1 MDIIQ
6 LLPEH
11 VANQIAAGEVIG
23 RPASAVKEML
33 ENALDSGATKIK
45 LYIKDAGKTLLQVV
59 DNGCGMSETDARMS
73 FERHATSKINKVD
86 DLFAIKTM
94 GFRGEAMSSMA
105 AIAHIEMKSKL
116 TDKELGTHIFIEGSQ
131 VKKQDDCSCS
141 NGTSISIKNL
151 FYNVPARRNF
161 LKSDKVETRH
171 IMEQFSRIALANPD
185 IKMSMYLDDVEHFHL
200 EKSNKRQRIVNV
212 TGAKS
217 NQKLVPIKEETTLV
231 NLSGFIG
238 KPEFC
243 KRTRGEQYFFVNNRF
258 IKSPYL
264 HHAVKKAYDGL
275 IPDNYFPSYFLYLDI
290 DPKLIDINIHPTKTE
305 IKFEDERSIY
315 AIIRSAVKH
324 SLGKYNVAP
333 TIDFNQETAFDIPV
347 LEQGKVLTQPKV
359 KVDTNFNPFE
369 KEKPTKIFSWG
380 DVVSENKETKIQ
392 QEIEVKWNTELQN
405 KQFLQINNQFILLE
419 TENGIIIIHQQRA
432 HERILFEYY
441 QSLLENKK
449 TKSQQLAFAYNLTFT
464 NSDYLLIIQLKEPLR
479 NLGFGFELKGKN
491 KIEINSIPPECA
503 DGNLET
509 IFEEI
514 LEQEKNNNQ
523 LVISTKV
530 KIAKVLAKNIAI
542 KKGKSLE
549 QEEMKMLIS
558 NLFAC
563 NLPSICPSGKT
574 TIINLSL
581 EDITKHF

>member
-11 VANQIAAGEVIG
+11 VANQIAAGEVIS

-33 ENALDSGATKIK
+33 ENALDSGATNIK
-45 LYIKDAGKTLLQVV
+45 LYVKDAGKTLLQVV
-59 DNGCGMSETDARMS
+59 DNGCGMSEADARMS
-73 FERHATSKINKVD
+73 FERHATSKINKAD

-94 GFRGEAMSSMA
+94 GFRGEAMASLA
-105 AIAHIEMKSKL
+105 AIAHVEMKSKL
-116 TDKELGTHIFIEGSQ
+116 TEKELGTHIIIEGSQ
-131 VKKQDDCSCS
+131 VKKQEDCSCA

-171 IMEQFSRIALANPD
+171 IIEQFSRIALANPD
-185 IKMSMYLDDVEHFHL
+185 INMSLHLDDVEYFHL
-200 EKSNKRQRIVNV
+200 EKSNKRQRIVSV

-217 NQKLVPIKEETTLV
+217 NQKLVPIQEQTTLV
-231 NLSGFIG
+231 NISGFIG

-333 TIDFNQETAFDIPV
+333 TIDFNLETSFDIPV
-347 LEQGKVLTQPKV
+347 MEKGKAYTQPKV

-369 KEKPTKIFSWG
+369 KEKPTEIFSWG
-380 DVVSENKETKIQ
+380 DIVEKANIQ
-392 QEIEVKWNTELQN
+392 QEIEVDWTQEVQE
-405 KQFLQINNQFILLE
+405 KQLLQIKNQFILLE
-419 TENGIIIIHQQRA
+419 GKGELLIIHQQRA
-432 HERILFEYY
+432 HERVLFEYY
-441 QSLLENKK
+441 QDLLENKK
-449 TKSQQLAFAYNLTFT
+449 VESQQLAFPFNITFS
-464 NSDYLLIIQLKEPLR
+464 NSDYLLITQLEEPLH
-479 NLGFGFELKGKN
+479 NLGFSFKLKDN
-491 KIEINSIPPECA
+491 SIEINGIPPECTKE
-503 DGNLET
+503 NLEA

-514 LEQEKNNNQ
+514 LEQEKNDDK
-523 LVISTKV
+523 LKIAVKE

-542 KKGKSLE
+542 KKGKKIA
-549 QEEMKMLIS
+549 QREMKVLIR

-563 NLPSICPSGKT
+563 DLPNISPNGKPK
-574 TIINLSL
+574 IINLAL
-581 EDITKHF
+581 NDITKHF

>member
-33 ENALDSGATKIK
+33 ENALDSGATNIK
-45 LYIKDAGKTLLQVV
+45 LYIKDSGKTLLQVV
-59 DNGCGMSETDARMS
+59 DNGCGMSEADARMS
-73 FERHATSKINKVD
+73 FERHATSKINKAD

-94 GFRGEAMSSMA
+94 GFRGEAMASLA
-105 AIAHIEMKSKL
+105 AIAHVEMKSKL
-116 TDKELGTHIFIEGSQ
+116 TEKELGTHIIIEGGQ
-131 VKKQDDCSCS
+131 VKKQEDCSCA

-171 IMEQFSRIALANPD
+171 IIEQFSRIALANPD
-185 IKMSMYLDDVEHFHL
+185 INMSLHLDDVEYFHL
-200 EKSNKRQRIVNV
+200 EKSNKRQRIVSV

-217 NQKLVPIKEETTLV
+217 NQKLVPIQEQTTLV
-231 NLSGFIG
+231 NISGFIG

-333 TIDFNQETAFDIPV
+333 TIDFNLETSFDIPV
-347 LEQGKVLTQPKV
+347 MEKGKAYTQPKV

-369 KEKPTKIFSWG
+369 KEKPTEIFSWG
-380 DVVSENKETKIQ
+380 DIVEKANIQ
-392 QEIEVKWNTELQN
+392 QEIEVDWTQEVQE
-405 KQFLQINNQFILLE
+405 KQLLQIKNQFILLE
-419 TENGIIIIHQQRA
+419 GKGELLIIHQQRA
-432 HERILFEYY
+432 HERVLFEYY
-441 QSLLENKK
+441 QDLLENKK
-449 TKSQQLAFAYNLTFT
+449 VESQQLAFPFNITFS
-464 NSDYLLIIQLKEPLR
+464 NSDYLLITQLEEPLH
-479 NLGFGFELKGKN
+479 NLGFSFKLKDN
-491 KIEINSIPPECA
+491 SIEINGIPPECTKE
-503 DGNLET
+503 NLEA

-514 LEQEKNNNQ
+514 LEQEKNDDK
-523 LVISTKV
+523 LKIAVKE

-542 KKGKSLE
+542 KKGKKIE
-549 QEEMKMLIS
+549 QKEMKVLIS

-563 NLPSICPSGKT
+563 DLPSISPNGKP
-574 TIINLSL
+574 TIINLAL
-581 EDITKHF
+581 NDITKHF

>member
-1 MDIIQ
+1 LDIIQ

-33 ENALDSGATKIK
+33 ENALDSGATNIK
-45 LYIKDAGKTLLQVV
+45 LYIKDSGKTLLQVV
-59 DNGCGMSETDARMS
+59 DNGCGMSDADARMS
-73 FERHATSKINKVD
+73 FERHATSKINKAD

-94 GFRGEAMSSMA
+94 GFRGEAMASLA
-105 AIAHIEMKSKL
+105 AIAHVEMKSKL
-116 TDKELGTHIFIEGSQ
+116 TEKELGTHIIIEGGQ
-131 VKKQDDCSCS
+131 VKKQEDCSCA

-171 IMEQFSRIALANPD
+171 IIEQFSRIALANPD
-185 IKMSMYLDDVEHFHL
+185 INMSLHLDDLEYFHL
-200 EKSNKRQRIVNV
+200 EKSNKRQRIVSV

-217 NQKLVPIKEETTLV
+217 NQKLVPIQEQTTLV
-231 NLSGFIG
+231 NISGFIG

-333 TIDFNQETAFDIPV
+333 TIDFNLETSFDISIK
-347 LEQGKVLTQPKV
+347 EKGKVYNQPKI
-359 KVDTNFNPFE
+359 KVDTDFNPFE
-369 KEKPTKIFSWG
+369 KEKPTEIFSWG
-380 DVVSENKETKIQ
+380 DIVEKANIQ
-392 QEIEVKWNTELQN
+392 QEIEVDWTQKIQE
-405 KQFLQINNQFILLE
+405 KQLLQIKNKFILLE
-419 TENGIIIIHQQRA
+419 GKTEILIIHQQRA

-441 QSLLENKK
+441 QNLFENKK
-449 TKSQQLAFAYNLTFT
+449 VESQQLAFPFNLTFS
-464 NSDYLLIIQLKEPLR
+464 NSDYLLIIQLKEPLH
-479 NLGFGFELKGKN
+479 NLGFGFELKGEN

-503 DGNLET
+503 KGNLET
-509 IFEEI
+509 LFEEF
-514 LEQEKNNNQ
+514 LEQEKNDNQ

-542 KKGKSLE
+542 KKGKKIE
-549 QEEMKMLIS
+549 QNEMKVLIS

-563 NLPSICPSGKT
+563 DLPSISPNGKP
-574 TIINLSL
+574 TIINLAL
-581 EDITKHF
+581 NDITKHF

>member
-1 MDIIQ
+1 LDIIQ

-33 ENALDSGATKIK
+33 ENALDSGATNIK
-45 LYIKDAGKTLLQVV
+45 LYIKDSGKTLLQVV
-59 DNGCGMSETDARMS
+59 DNGCGMSEADARMS
-73 FERHATSKINKVD
+73 FERHATSKINKAD

-94 GFRGEAMSSMA
+94 GFRGEAMASLA
-105 AIAHIEMKSKL
+105 AIAHVEMKSKL
-116 TDKELGTHIFIEGSQ
+116 TEKELGTHIIIEGSQ
-131 VKKQDDCSCS
+131 VKKQEDCSCA

-171 IMEQFSRIALANPD
+171 IIEQFSRIALANPD
-185 IKMSMYLDDVEHFHL
+185 INMSLHLDDVEYFHL
-200 EKSNKRQRIVNV
+200 EKSNKRQRIVSV

-217 NQKLVPIKEETTLV
+217 NQKLVPIQEQTTLV
-231 NLSGFIG
+231 NISGFIG

-333 TIDFNQETAFDIPV
+333 TIDFNLETSFDIPV
-347 LEQGKVLTQPKV
+347 MEKGKAYTQPKV

-369 KEKPTKIFSWG
+369 KEKPTEIFSWG
-380 DVVSENKETKIQ
+380 DIVEKANIQ
-392 QEIEVKWNTELQN
+392 QEIEVDWTQEVQE
-405 KQFLQINNQFILLE
+405 KQLLQIKNQFILLE
-419 TENGIIIIHQQRA
+419 GKGELLIIHQQRA
-432 HERILFEYY
+432 HERVLFEYY
-441 QSLLENKK
+441 QDLLENKK
-449 TKSQQLAFAYNLTFT
+449 VESQQLAFPFNITFSS
-464 NSDYLLIIQLKEPLR
+464 SDYLLITQLEEPLH
-479 NLGFGFELKGKN
+479 NLGFSFKLKDN
-491 KIEINSIPPECA
+491 SIEINGIPPECTKE
-503 DGNLET
+503 NLEA

-514 LEQEKNNNQ
+514 LEQEKNDDK
-523 LVISTKV
+523 LKIAVKE

-542 KKGKSLE
+542 KKGKKIE
-549 QEEMKMLIS
+549 QKEMKVLIS

-563 NLPSICPSGKT
+563 DLPSISPNGKP
-574 TIINLSL
+574 TIINLAL
-581 EDITKHF
+581 NDITKHF

>member
-33 ENALDSGATKIK
+33 ENALDSGATNIK
-45 LYIKDAGKTLLQVV
+45 LYIKDSGKTLLQVV
-59 DNGCGMSETDARMS
+59 DNGCGMSEADARMS
-73 FERHATSKINKVD
+73 FERHATSKINKAD

-94 GFRGEAMSSMA
+94 GFRGEAMASLA
-105 AIAHIEMKSKL
+105 AIAHVEMKSKL
-116 TDKELGTHIFIEGSQ
+116 TEKELGTHIIIEGSQ
-131 VKKQDDCSCS
+131 VKKQEDCSCA

-171 IMEQFSRIALANPD
+171 IIEQFSRIALANPD
-185 IKMSMYLDDVEHFHL
+185 INMSLHLDDVEYFHL
-200 EKSNKRQRIVNV
+200 EKSNKRQRIVSV

-217 NQKLVPIKEETTLV
+217 NQKLVPIQEQTTLV
-231 NLSGFIG
+231 NISGFIG

-333 TIDFNQETAFDIPV
+333 TIDFNLETSFDIPV
-347 LEQGKVLTQPKV
+347 MEKGKAYTQPKV

-369 KEKPTKIFSWG
+369 KEKPTEIFSWG
-380 DVVSENKETKIQ
+380 DIVEKANIQ
-392 QEIEVKWNTELQN
+392 QEIEVDWTQEVQE
-405 KQFLQINNQFILLE
+405 KQLLQIKNQFILLE
-419 TENGIIIIHQQRA
+419 GKGELLIIHQQRA
-432 HERILFEYY
+432 HERVLFEYY
-441 QSLLENKK
+441 QDLLENKK
-449 TKSQQLAFAYNLTFT
+449 VESQQLAFPFNITFS
-464 NSDYLLIIQLKEPLR
+464 NSDYLLITQLEEPLH
-479 NLGFGFELKGKN
+479 NLGFSFKLKDN
-491 KIEINSIPPECA
+491 SIEINGIPPECTK
-503 DGNLET
+503 GNLEA

-514 LEQEKNNNQ
+514 LEQEKNDDK
-523 LVISTKV
+523 LKIAIKE

-542 KKGKSLE
+542 KKGKKIE
-549 QEEMKMLIS
+549 QKEMKVLIS

-563 NLPSICPSGKT
+563 DLPSISPNGKP
-574 TIINLSL
+574 TIINLAL
-581 EDITKHF
+581 NDITKHF

>member
-33 ENALDSGATKIK
+33 ENALDSGATNIK
-45 LYIKDAGKTLLQVV
+45 LYIKDSGKTLLQVV
-59 DNGCGMSETDARMS
+59 DNGCGMSEADARMS
-73 FERHATSKINKVD
+73 FERHATSKINKAD

-94 GFRGEAMSSMA
+94 GFRGEAMASLA
-105 AIAHIEMKSKL
+105 AIAHVEMKSKL
-116 TDKELGTHIFIEGSQ
+116 TEKELGTHIIIEGSQ
-131 VKKQDDCSCS
+131 VKKQEDCSCA

-171 IMEQFSRIALANPD
+171 IIEQFSRIALANPD
-185 IKMSMYLDDVEHFHL
+185 INMSLHLDDVEYFHL
-200 EKSNKRQRIVNV
+200 EKSNKRQRIVSV

-217 NQKLVPIKEETTLV
+217 NQKLVPIQEQTTLV
-231 NLSGFIG
+231 NISGFIG

-333 TIDFNQETAFDIPV
+333 TIDFNLETSFDIPV
-347 LEQGKVLTQPKV
+347 MEKGKAYTQPKV

-369 KEKPTKIFSWG
+369 KEKPTEIFSWG
-380 DVVSENKETKIQ
+380 DIVEKANIQ
-392 QEIEVKWNTELQN
+392 QEIEVDWTQEVQE
-405 KQFLQINNQFILLE
+405 KQLLQIKNQFILLE
-419 TENGIIIIHQQRA
+419 GKGELLIIHQQRA
-432 HERILFEYY
+432 HERVLFEYY
-441 QSLLENKK
+441 QDLLENKK
-449 TKSQQLAFAYNLTFT
+449 VESQQLAFPFNITFS
-464 NSDYLLIIQLKEPLR
+464 NSDYLLITQLEEPLH
-479 NLGFGFELKGKN
+479 NLGFSFKLKDN
-491 KIEINSIPPECA
+491 SIEINGIPPECTKE
-503 DGNLET
+503 NLEA

-514 LEQEKNNNQ
+514 LEQEKNDDK
-523 LVISTKV
+523 LKIAVKE

-542 KKGKSLE
+542 KKGKKIE
-549 QEEMKMLIS
+549 QKEMKVLIS

-563 NLPSICPSGKT
+563 DLPSISPNGKP
-574 TIINLSL
+574 TIINLAL
-581 EDITKHF
+581 NDITKHF

>member
-1 MDIIQ
+1 LDIIQ

-33 ENALDSGATKIK
+33 ENALDSGATNIK
-45 LYIKDAGKTLLQVV
+45 LYIKDSGKTLLQVV
-59 DNGCGMSETDARMS
+59 DNGCGMSEADARMS
-73 FERHATSKINKVD
+73 FERHATSKINKAD

-94 GFRGEAMSSMA
+94 GFRGEAMTSLA
-105 AIAHIEMKSKL
+105 AIAHVEMKSKL
-116 TDKELGTHIFIEGSQ
+116 TEKELGTHIIIEGSQ
-131 VKKQDDCSCS
+131 VKKQEDCSCA

-171 IMEQFSRIALANPD
+171 IIEQFSRIALANPD
-185 IKMSMYLDDVEHFHL
+185 INMSLHLDDVEYFHL
-200 EKSNKRQRIVNV
+200 EKSNKRQRIVSV

-217 NQKLVPIKEETTLV
+217 NQKLVPIQEQTTLV
-231 NLSGFIG
+231 NISGFIG

-333 TIDFNQETAFDIPV
+333 TIDFNLETSFDIPV
-347 LEQGKVLTQPKV
+347 MEKGKAYTQPKV

-369 KEKPTKIFSWG
+369 KEKPTEIFSWG
-380 DVVSENKETKIQ
+380 DIVEKANIQ
-392 QEIEVKWNTELQN
+392 QEIEVDWTQEVQE
-405 KQFLQINNQFILLE
+405 KQLLQIKNQFILLE
-419 TENGIIIIHQQRA
+419 GKGELLIIHQQRA
-432 HERILFEYY
+432 HERVLFEYY
-441 QSLLENKK
+441 QDLLENKK
-449 TKSQQLAFAYNLTFT
+449 VESQQLAFPFNITFS
-464 NSDYLLIIQLKEPLR
+464 NSDYLLITQLEEPLH
-479 NLGFGFELKGKN
+479 NLGFSFKLKDN
-491 KIEINSIPPECA
+491 SIEINGIPPECTKE
-503 DGNLET
+503 NLEA

-514 LEQEKNNNQ
+514 LEQEKNDDK
-523 LVISTKV
+523 LKIAVKE

-542 KKGKSLE
+542 KKGKKIE
-549 QEEMKMLIS
+549 QKEMKVLIS

-563 NLPSICPSGKT
+563 DLPSISPNGKP
-574 TIINLSL
+574 TIINLAL
-581 EDITKHF
+581 NDITKHF

>member
-33 ENALDSGATKIK
+33 ENALDSGATNIK
-45 LYIKDAGKTLLQVV
+45 LYIKDSGKTLLQVV
-59 DNGCGMSETDARMS
+59 DNGCGMSDADARMS
-73 FERHATSKINKVD
+73 FERHATSKINKAD

-94 GFRGEAMSSMA
+94 GFRGEAMASLA
-105 AIAHIEMKSKL
+105 AIAHVEMKSKL
-116 TDKELGTHIFIEGSQ
+116 TEKELGTHIIIEGGQ
-131 VKKQDDCSCS
+131 VKKQEDCSCA

-171 IMEQFSRIALANPD
+171 IIEQFSRIALANPD
-185 IKMSMYLDDVEHFHL
+185 INMSLHLDDVEYFHL
-200 EKSNKRQRIVNV
+200 EKSNKRQRIVSV

-217 NQKLVPIKEETTLV
+217 NQKLVPIQEQTTLV
-231 NLSGFIG
+231 NISGFIG

-333 TIDFNQETAFDIPV
+333 TIDFNLETSFDISIK
-347 LEQGKVLTQPKV
+347 EKGKVYNQPKI
-359 KVDTNFNPFE
+359 KVDTDFNPFE
-369 KEKPTKIFSWG
+369 KEKPTEIFSWG
-380 DVVSENKETKIQ
+380 DIVEKANIQ
-392 QEIEVKWNTELQN
+392 QEIEVDWTQKIQE
-405 KQFLQINNQFILLE
+405 KQLLQIKNQFILLE
-419 TENGIIIIHQQRA
+419 GKTEILIIHQQRA
-432 HERILFEYY
+432 HERVLFEYY
-441 QSLLENKK
+441 QNLFENKK
-449 TKSQQLAFAYNLTFT
+449 VESQQLAFPFNLTFS
-464 NSDYLLIIQLKEPLR
+464 NSDYLLIIQLKEPLY
-479 NLGFGFELKGKN
+479 NLGFGFELKGEN

-503 DGNLET
+503 EGNLEI

-514 LEQEKNNNQ
+514 LEQEKNDNQ

-542 KKGKSLE
+542 KKGKKIE
-549 QEEMKMLIS
+549 QKEMKVLIS

-563 NLPSICPSGKT
+563 DLPSISPNGKP
-574 TIINLSL
+574 TIINLAL
-581 EDITKHF
+581 NDITKHF

>member
-33 ENALDSGATKIK
+33 ENALDSGATNIK
-45 LYIKDAGKTLLQVV
+45 LYIKDSGKTLLQVV
-59 DNGCGMSETDARMS
+59 DNGCGMSEADARMS
-73 FERHATSKINKVD
+73 FERHATSKINKAD

-94 GFRGEAMSSMA
+94 GFRGEAMASLA
-105 AIAHIEMKSKL
+105 AIAHVEMKSKL
-116 TDKELGTHIFIEGSQ
+116 TEKELGTHIIIEGSQ
-131 VKKQDDCSCS
+131 VKKQEDCSCA

-171 IMEQFSRIALANPD
+171 IIEQFSRIALANPD
-185 IKMSMYLDDVEHFHL
+185 INMSLHLDDVEYFHL
-200 EKSNKRQRIVNV
+200 EKSNKRQRIVSV

-217 NQKLVPIKEETTLV
+217 NQKLVPIQEQTTLV
-231 NLSGFIG
+231 NISGFIG

-333 TIDFNQETAFDIPV
+333 TIDFNLETSFDIPV
-347 LEQGKVLTQPKV
+347 MEKGKAYTQPKV

-369 KEKPTKIFSWG
+369 KEKPTEIFSWG
-380 DVVSENKETKIQ
+380 DIVEKANIQ
-392 QEIEVKWNTELQN
+392 QEIEVDWTQEVQE
-405 KQFLQINNQFILLE
+405 KQLLQIKNQFILLE
-419 TENGIIIIHQQRA
+419 GKGELLIIHQQRA
-432 HERILFEYY
+432 HERVLFEYY
-441 QSLLENKK
+441 QDLLENKK
-449 TKSQQLAFAYNLTFT
+449 VESQQLAFPFNITFS
-464 NSDYLLIIQLKEPLR
+464 NSDYLLITQLEEPLH
-479 NLGFGFELKGKN
+479 NLGFSFKLKDN
-491 KIEINSIPPECA
+491 SIEINGIPPECTK
-503 DGNLET
+503 GNLEA

-514 LEQEKNNNQ
+514 LEQEKNDDK
-523 LVISTKV
+523 LKIAVKE

-542 KKGKSLE
+542 KKGKKIE
-549 QEEMKMLIS
+549 QKEMKVLIS

-563 NLPSICPSGKT
+563 DLPSISPNGKP
-574 TIINLSL
+574 TIINLAL
-581 EDITKHF
+581 NDITKHF

>member
-33 ENALDSGATKIK
+33 ENALDSGATNIK
-45 LYIKDAGKTLLQVV
+45 LYIKDSGKTLLQVV
-59 DNGCGMSETDARMS
+59 DNGCGMSEADARVS
-73 FERHATSKINKVD
+73 FERHATSKINKAD

-94 GFRGEAMSSMA
+94 GFRGEAMASLA
-105 AIAHIEMKSKL
+105 AIAHVEMKSKL
-116 TDKELGTHIFIEGSQ
+116 TEKELGTHIIIEGSQ
-131 VKKQDDCSCS
+131 VKKQEDCSCA

-171 IMEQFSRIALANPD
+171 IIEQFSRIALANPD
-185 IKMSMYLDDVEHFHL
+185 INMSLHLDDVEYFHL
-200 EKSNKRQRIVNV
+200 EKSNKRQRIVSV

-217 NQKLVPIKEETTLV
+217 NQKLVPIQEQTTLV
-231 NLSGFIG
+231 NISGFIG

-333 TIDFNQETAFDIPV
+333 TIDFNLETSFDIPV
-347 LEQGKVLTQPKV
+347 MEKGKAYTQPKV

-369 KEKPTKIFSWG
+369 KEKPTEIFSWG
-380 DVVSENKETKIQ
+380 DIVEKANIQ
-392 QEIEVKWNTELQN
+392 QEIEVDWTQEVQE
-405 KQFLQINNQFILLE
+405 KQLLQIKNQFILLE
-419 TENGIIIIHQQRA
+419 GKGELLIIHQQRA
-432 HERILFEYY
+432 HERVLFEYY
-441 QSLLENKK
+441 QDLLENKK
-449 TKSQQLAFAYNLTFT
+449 VESQQLAFPFNITFS
-464 NSDYLLIIQLKEPLR
+464 NSDYLLITQLEEPLH
-479 NLGFGFELKGKN
+479 NLGFSFKLKDN
-491 KIEINSIPPECA
+491 SIEINGIPPECTKE
-503 DGNLET
+503 NLEA

-514 LEQEKNNNQ
+514 LEQEKNDDK
-523 LVISTKV
+523 LKIAIKE

-542 KKGKSLE
+542 KKGKKIE
-549 QEEMKMLIS
+549 QKEMKVLIS

-563 NLPSICPSGKT
+563 DLPSISPNGKP
-574 TIINLSL
+574 TIINLAL
-581 EDITKHF
+581 NDITKHF

>member
-33 ENALDSGATKIK
+33 ENALDSGATNIK
-45 LYIKDAGKTLLQVV
+45 LYIKDSGKTLLQVV
-59 DNGCGMSETDARMS
+59 DNGCGMSEADARMS
-73 FERHATSKINKVD
+73 FERHATSKINKAD

-94 GFRGEAMSSMA
+94 GFRGEAMASLA
-105 AIAHIEMKSKL
+105 AIAHVEMKSKL
-116 TDKELGTHIFIEGSQ
+116 TEKELGTHIIIEGSQ
-131 VKKQDDCSCS
+131 VKKQEDCSCA

-171 IMEQFSRIALANPD
+171 IIEQFSRIALANPD
-185 IKMSMYLDDVEHFHL
+185 INMSLHLDDVEYFHL
-200 EKSNKRQRIVNV
+200 EKSNKRQRIVSV

-217 NQKLVPIKEETTLV
+217 NQKLVPIQEQTTLV
-231 NLSGFIG
+231 NISGFIG

-333 TIDFNQETAFDIPV
+333 TIDFNLETSFDIPV
-347 LEQGKVLTQPKV
+347 MEKGKAYTQPKV

-369 KEKPTKIFSWG
+369 KEKPTEIFSWG
-380 DVVSENKETKIQ
+380 DIVEKANIQ
-392 QEIEVKWNTELQN
+392 QEIEVDWTQEVQE
-405 KQFLQINNQFILLE
+405 KQLLQIKNQFILLE
-419 TENGIIIIHQQRA
+419 GKGELLIIHQQRA
-432 HERILFEYY
+432 HERVLFEYY
-441 QSLLENKK
+441 QDLLENKK
-449 TKSQQLAFAYNLTFT
+449 VESQQLAFPFNITFS
-464 NSDYLLIIQLKEPLR
+464 NSDYLLITQLEEPLH
-479 NLGFGFELKGKN
+479 NLGFSFKLKDN
-491 KIEINSIPPECA
+491 SIEINGIPPECTKE
-503 DGNLET
+503 NLEA

-514 LEQEKNNNQ
+514 LEQEKNDDK
-523 LVISTKV
+523 LKIAVKE

-542 KKGKSLE
+542 KKGKKIE
-549 QEEMKMLIS
+549 QKEMKVLIS

-563 NLPSICPSGKT
+563 DLPSISPNGKP
-574 TIINLSL
+574 TIINLVL
-581 EDITKHF
+581 NDITKHF

>member
-1 MDIIQ
+1 LDIIQ

-11 VANQIAAGEVIG
+11 VANQIAAGEVIR

-33 ENALDSGATKIK
+33 ENALDSGGTNIK
-45 LYIKDAGKTLLQVV
+45 LYIKDSGKTLLQVV
-59 DNGCGMSETDARMS
+59 DNGCGMSEADARMS
-73 FERHATSKINKVD
+73 FERHATSKINNAD

-94 GFRGEAMSSMA
+94 GFRGEAMASMA
-105 AIAHIEMKSKL
+105 AIAHVEMKSKL
-116 TDKELGTHIFIEGSQ
+116 TEKELGTHIIIEGGQ
-131 VKKQDDCSCS
+131 VKKQEGCSCA

-185 IKMSMYLDDVEHFHL
+185 INMSLHLDDVEYFHL
-200 EKSNKRQRIVNV
+200 EESNKRQRIVSV

-217 NQKLVPIKEETTLV
+217 NQKLVPIKEQTTLV
-231 NLSGFIG
+231 NIGGFIG

-333 TIDFNQETAFDIPV
+333 TIDFNQETSFDIPV
-347 LEQGKVLTQPKV
+347 MEKGKAYTQPKV

-369 KEKPTKIFSWG
+369 KEKPTEIFLWE
-380 DVVSENKETKIQ
+380 DIVEKANIQ
-392 QEIEVKWNTELQN
+392 QEIEVDWTQEVQE
-405 KQFLQINNQFILLE
+405 KQLLQIKNQFILLE
-419 TENGIIIIHQQRA
+419 GKGELLIIHQQRA
-432 HERILFEYY
+432 HERVLFEYY
-441 QSLLENKK
+441 QDLLENKK
-449 TKSQQLAFAYNLTFT
+449 VESQQLAFPFNITFS
-464 NSDYLLIIQLKEPLR
+464 NSDYLLITQIEESLH
-479 NLGFGFELKGKN
+479 NLGFSFKLKDN
-491 KIEINSIPPECA
+491 SIEINGIPPECTKE
-503 DGNLET
+503 NLEA

-514 LEQEKNNNQ
+514 LEQEKNDDK
-523 LVISTKV
+523 LEIAVKE

-542 KKGKSLE
+542 KKGMKIE
-549 QEEMKMLIS
+549 QKEMKVLVS

-563 NLPSICPSGKT
+563 NLPSICPSGNP
-574 TIINLSL
+574 TIINLAL
-581 EDITKHF
+581 NDITKHF

>member
-1 MDIIQ
+1 LDIIQ

-33 ENALDSGATKIK
+33 ENALDSGATNIK
-45 LYIKDAGKTLLQVV
+45 LYIKDSGKTLLQVV
-59 DNGCGMSETDARMS
+59 DNGCGMSEADARMS
-73 FERHATSKINKVD
+73 FERHATSKINKAD

-94 GFRGEAMSSMA
+94 GFRGEAMASLA
-105 AIAHIEMKSKL
+105 AIAHVEMKSKL
-116 TDKELGTHIFIEGSQ
+116 TEKELGTHIIIEGSQ
-131 VKKQDDCSCS
+131 VKKQEDCSCA

-171 IMEQFSRIALANPD
+171 IIEQFSRIALANPD
-185 IKMSMYLDDVEHFHL
+185 INMSLHLDDVEYFHL
-200 EKSNKRQRIVNV
+200 EKSNKRQRIVSV

-217 NQKLVPIKEETTLV
+217 NQKLVPIQEQTTLV
-231 NLSGFIG
+231 NISGFIG

-333 TIDFNQETAFDIPV
+333 TIDFNLETSFDIPV
-347 LEQGKVLTQPKV
+347 MEKGKAYTQPKV

-369 KEKPTKIFSWG
+369 KEKPTEIFSWG
-380 DVVSENKETKIQ
+380 DIVEKANIQ
-392 QEIEVKWNTELQN
+392 QEIEVDWTQEVQE
-405 KQFLQINNQFILLE
+405 KQLLQIKNQFILLE
-419 TENGIIIIHQQRA
+419 GKGELLIIHQQRA
-432 HERILFEYY
+432 HERVLFEYY
-441 QSLLENKK
+441 QDLLENKK
-449 TKSQQLAFAYNLTFT
+449 VESQQLAFPFNITFS
-464 NSDYLLIIQLKEPLR
+464 NSDYLLITQLEEPLH
-479 NLGFGFELKGKN
+479 NLGFSFKLKDN
-491 KIEINSIPPECA
+491 SIEINGIPPECTKE
-503 DGNLET
+503 NLEA

-514 LEQEKNNNQ
+514 LEQEKNDDK
-523 LVISTKV
+523 LKIAVKE

-542 KKGKSLE
+542 KKGKKIE
-549 QEEMKMLIS
+549 QKEMKVLVS

-563 NLPSICPSGKT
+563 NLPSICPSGNP
-574 TIINLSL
+574 TIINLAL
-581 EDITKHF
+581 NNITKHF